1 MAAPAEVYRYPSG
14 KPSAGAAPATEGA
27 SAAGD
32 DRAAADGAARAE
44 AEDEAFR
51 PHDDA
56 LLGCLQFLARHF
68 ERPAS
73 RTILTAGL
81 PLEEG
86 HLTQALFLRAA
97 RRIGLKVERA
107 AKPLD
112 AFTPIDLPAVI
123 LLRDG
128 RPLVLLESD
137 QPDTCD
143 VLMPET
149 QGVIRA
155 ARSALAQLYGGEALL
170 VARVYESASTEGMRG
185 IAAERGHWF
194 WEPLQARW
202 RDLATVGVAAL
213 TINVIGIAAP
223 LFTMNIYD
231 RVLPNK
237 AFSTLWVLAFGFA
250 VVLLFDFALKI
261 ARAALLDK
269 VGKGL
274 DIDLSEAI
282 FEKVLNTPLD
292 RRPASTGEF
301 VNRVAQ
307 YEVVRDF
314 FTASTLSLFIDCG
327 FLFVYLLVIMMIAGW
342 IAVVPLVAMLAV
354 VAAGLV
360 AQRLIGERMA
370 AAQAESSLRHA
381 MLVEA
386 VGAIE
391 TVKVIRA
398 EGVLLRRW
406 DSLIRTASKTQE
418 SIKAISSSAI
428 SFSLLVQQM
437 VTVGIVVCGTYR
449 FASGDMTTGAIIAS
463 VMLASRAVAPLSAV
477 ASTLTRARHAFSA
490 LKTLDGLMQLPDE
503 RVSSRN
509 FVNRP
514 IENGAIAFRNAGFSY
529 PQVDRQVLTGLNL
542 QVRPGEKIGI
552 LGRVGSGKTTLGRL
566 IAGLYPL
573 ASGELLI
580 DGVDIRQ
587 YHPHEVRRAVAI
599 VSQDAD
605 LFLGSLREN
614 ILIAR
619 PEASD
624 EDLLRACRL
633 SGVDDFASQHPQG
646 YDMAVGE
653 RGRLLSTGQR
663 QAVAIAR
670 AFLVRPR
677 ILFLDEPSSAM
688 DFATER
694 SFLARLSQT
703 LDPAQT
709 LLIATHRFSML
720 SLVDRLIVV
729 ENGRIVADGPK
740 DTVMAALKQAS
751 GLPG

>member
-1 MAAPAEVYRYPSG
+1 MAAPAEVFRYPG
-14 KPSAGAAPATEGA
+14 GRRAEGGRVADGEAGARQHAPGQDETGA
-27 SAAGD
+27 VP
-32 DRAAADGAARAE
+32 GAE
-44 AEDEAFR
+44 EPFQ

-81 PLEEG
+81 PLENER
-86 HLTQALFLRAA
+86 LTQDLFLRAA
-97 RRIGLKVERA
+97 RRIGLRVEQVVR
-107 AKPLD
+107 PLD
-112 AFTPIDLPAVI
+112 SFTPIDLPAVI

-128 RPLVLLESD
+128 RPLVLLRSD
-137 QPDTCD
+137 EAETCD

-155 ARSALAQLYGGEALL
+155 TRQALSHLYGGEALL

-185 IAAERGHWF
+185 VAAERGHWF

-202 RDLATVGVAAL
+202 RDLATVGLAAL
-213 TINVIGIAAP
+213 AINLIGVAAP

-250 VVLLFDFALKI
+250 MVLLFDFALKI
-261 ARAALLDK
+261 ARSSLLDK

-274 DIDLSEAI
+274 DIDLSQAI

-314 FTASTLSLFIDCG
+314 FTASTLTLFIDCG

-342 IAVVPLVAMLAV
+342 IAVVPLVAMAAV
-354 VAAGLV
+354 VVAGLV
-360 AQRLIGERMA
+360 AQRMIGDRMM

-406 DSLIRTASKTQE
+406 DNLIRTASRTQE

-449 FASGDMTTGAIIAS
+449 FAAGDMTTGAIIAS

-490 LKTLDGLMQLPDE
+490 LKTLDTLMQLPDE
-503 RVSSRN
+503 RASSRN
-509 FVNRP
+509 FVNRAV
-514 IENGAIAFRNAGFSY
+514 ESGAITFRNAGFSY
-529 PQVDRQVLTGLNL
+529 PQVDRQVLAGLNL

-573 ASGELLI
+573 SSGELLL

-587 YHPHEVRRAVAI
+587 YHPHEVRKAVAI

-619 PEASD
+619 PQADDEA
-624 EDLLRACRL
+624 LLRACRL

-646 YDMAVGE
+646 YDMPVGE

-694 SFLARLSQT
+694 AFLGRLSQT

-720 SLVDRLIVV
+720 TLVDRLIVV

-740 DTVMAALKQAS
+740 DQVMAALKHAS
-751 GLPG
+751 GTAG

>member
-1 MAAPAEVYRYPSG
+1 MGAPAEVYRYPG
-14 KPSAGAAPATEGA
+14 GGRAADPAGEDGQPEAATSA
-27 SAAGD
+27 SAAGPQGD
-32 DRAAADGAARAE
+32 TG
-44 AEDEAFR
+44 EDEAFQ

-56 LLGCLQFLARHF
+56 LLGCLQFLARHY
-68 ERPAS
+68 ERPSS

-81 PLEEG
+81 PLEDG
-86 HLTQALFLRAA
+86 RLTQPLLLRAA
-97 RRIGLKVERA
+97 RRVGLRVQRVSR
-107 AKPLD
+107 PLD
-112 AFTPIDLPAVI
+112 AFTPIDLPAII

-128 RPLVLLESD
+128 RPLILLKSD
-137 QPDTCD
+137 DPETC
-143 VLMPET
+143 VVVMPET
-149 QGVIRA
+149 QGVIHA
-155 ARSALAQLYGGEALL
+155 TRSALAQLYGGEALL
-170 VARVYESASTEGMRG
+170 VARVYGNAASETLGGPSEK
-185 IAAERGHWF
+185 GHWF
-194 WEPLQARW
+194 WEPVQARW
-202 RDLATVGVAAL
+202 RDLATVGLAAL

-237 AFSTLWVLAFGFA
+237 AFSTLWVLAFGFSI
-250 VVLLFDFALKI
+250 VLLFDFALKI
-261 ARAALLDK
+261 ARSALLDR

-274 DIDLSEAI
+274 DIELSEAL

-327 FLFVYLLVIMMIAGW
+327 FLFVYILVIMLIAGW
-342 IAVVPLVAMLAV
+342 IAVVPLLAMLAV
-354 VAAGLV
+354 IAAGLV
-360 AQRLIGERMA
+360 AQRMIGERMA

-386 VGAIE
+386 VSAIE
-391 TVKVIRA
+391 TVKTIRA

-406 DSLIRTASKTQE
+406 DNLIRTASKTQE

-477 ASTLTRARHAFSA
+477 ASTLTRARHALSA

-503 RVSSRN
+503 RVSARN
-509 FVNRP
+509 FVNRAV
-514 IENGAIAFRNAGFSY
+514 ENGAVTFRNAAFSY
-529 PQVDRQVLTGLNL
+529 PQVDRQVLSGLNL

-552 LGRVGSGKTTLGRL
+552 LGRVGSGKTTIGRL

-573 ASGELLI
+573 SSGELLI

-587 YHPHEVRRAVAI
+587 YHPHEVRKAVAI

-619 PEASD
+619 PDASD
-624 EDLLRACRL
+624 AELLRACRL

-646 YDMAVGE
+646 YDMPVGE

-670 AFLVRPR
+670 ALLMQPR

-694 SFLARLSQT
+694 AFLARLSQT
-703 LDPAQT
+703 LDPTQT

-720 SLVDRLIVV
+720 ALVERLLVV

-751 GLPG
+751 GNVG